1 MALLKFF
8 VFNYIFSFPL
18 FLSKKRTN
26 CLSCPNIVVNTRL
39 QRRHTEIKST
49 EHAYP
54 MGGAYPRAPP
64 PPVLPW
70 CPFVEYEH
78 LQLKRQLG
86 AVGLNLGSDEISGHA
101 PQLLR
106 DIGILI
112 AGSLVF
118 MAKNED
124 GS

>member
-1 MALLKFF
+1 MH
-8 VFNYIFSFPL
+8 IPWEGPTPE
-18 FLSKKRTN
+18 R
-26 CLSCPNIVVNTRL
+26 
-39 QRRHTEIKST
+39 
-49 EHAYP
+49 
-54 MGGAYPRAPP
+54 PP

-78 LQLKRQLG
+78 LQLKRPLG

-106 DIGILI
+106 NIGILI

-124 GS
+124 GGEAVNFKYGAIYIIVRISRLS